1 MNNLENI
8 KEIIDQSPSSS
19 GIYKML
25 NEKEEI
31 MYVGK
36 AKNLQNRLKSYL
48 NTNNLSNRIRR
59 MVSRIS
65 NIEVIITET
74 EKEALLLEANLI
86 KKLKPPFNILLRDD
100 KSFPYIFINHEQE
113 FPQISKHRGKQKY
126 KGKYFGPFATINSL
140 NYTLKILQKVF
151 LLRSCDDTIF
161 QNRSKPCLLYQIER
175 CSGPCVDYTLSKKEY
190 LQSVKNAEHFLS
202 GQHSNLQEELSSKM
216 DEESKS
222 LNYEKAASY
231 RDKIVAL
238 TQIQSQQN
246 INLYD
251 VKNTDVIS
259 ISRKGNKS
267 CVQVFIYR
275 SGQNWGNRS
284 YFPKHSDEVETYE
297 ILERFIVDFYTRYS
311 PPKNVLLNLSIKNS
325 SLIETSLKSIYNYKT
340 SFFVPKKGKKLDIV
354 NYASRNS
361 ELALKNHIAQ
371 SHSDKENLS
380 QLSKVLNI
388 TKKIKRVEAYDN
400 SHLSGKNAVGAM
412 IVYSEEGFEKKSY
425 RKFNIDSSKVK
436 LGDDYGMMR
445 HVLERRFSKEAIK
458 NSKKYEKLPDLL
470 VIDGG
475 KGHYDLA
482 KEILET
488 KGLNEMELI
497 SIFKGEGRKE
507 SLDQIIYKNKKN
519 FIDKNT
525 PSFFFIQRIRD
536 ESHRYAIGAHKAK
549 RKREMHASELEPIE
563 GLGRS
568 RRKLLLNHFGSVKN
582 IKNASAQDMMKV
594 RGISKL
600 LSEKIYAYFNG

>member
-311 PPKNVLLNLSIKNS
+311 PPKNVLLNLPINNS

-488 KGLNEMELI
+488 KGLNEIELI

-549 RKREMHASELEPIE
+549 RKSEMHASELEPIE
-563 GLGRS
+563 GLGRG

>member
-8 KEIIDQSPSSS
+8 KKIVNHSPSSS

-25 NEKEEI
+25 NEKKEI

-113 FPQISKHRGKQKY
+113 FPQISKHRGKQKF

-202 GQHSNLQEELSSKM
+202 GQHSNLQEELSTKM
-216 DEESKS
+216 EEESNS

-251 VKNTDVIS
+251 IKNTDVIS
-259 ISRKGNKS
+259 ISRKANKS
-267 CVQVFIYR
+267 CIQVFIYR

-284 YFPKHSDEVETYE
+284 YFPKHGDEVETFE

-311 PPKNVLLNLSIKNS
+311 PPKNVLINTPITNA
-325 SLIETSLKSIYNYKT
+325 SLIEKSLTSIYNYKT
-340 SFFVPKKGKKLDIV
+340 TFLVPKKGKKLDIV

-361 ELALKNHIAQ
+361 ELALKNHIAR

-380 QLSKVLNI
+380 QLSQVLN
-388 TKKIKRVEAYDN
+388 TSKKIERIEAYDN

-412 IVYSEEGFEKKSY
+412 IVCSEEGFDKKSY

-458 NSKKYEKLPDLL
+458 NSKKYQKLPDL
-470 VIDGG
+470 VIIDGG

-482 KEILET
+482 KTILLE
-488 KGLNEMELI
+488 KGLNNIELL

-507 SLDQIIYKNKKN
+507 SLDRIIYKDKKN
-519 FIDKNT
+519 SIDKNS
-525 PSFFFIQRIRD
+525 PSFFFIQRLRD

-549 RKREMHASELEPIE
+549 RKKEMHTSELEPIE
-563 GLGRS
+563 GLGKS
-568 RRKLLLNHFGSVKN
+568 RRKLLLNHFGSVRN
-582 IKNASAQDMMKV
+582 IKNASAQDILKV
-594 RGISKL
+594 KGISKL
-600 LSEKIYAYFNG
+600 LSEKIYDYFND

>member
-161 QNRSKPCLLYQIER
+161 ENRSKPCLLYQIER

-275 SGQNWGNRS
+275 SGQNWGNKS

-311 PPKNVLLNLSIKNS
+311 PPKNVLLNLPIKNS

-380 QLSKVLNI
+380 QLSKVLNM

>member
-311 PPKNVLLNLSIKNS
+311 PPKNVLLNLPLKNS

-568 RRKLLLNHFGSVKN
+568 RRKLLLNHFGSIKN

>member
-311 PPKNVLLNLSIKNS
+311 PPKNVLLNLPIKNS
-325 SLIETSLKSIYNYKT
+325 SLIETSLKSIYKYKT

-482 KEILET
+482 REILET